1 VQTFVVRVF
10 RSEHDGPAEAGTL
23 RGVVDDIETG
33 SRTSFSDAERLLRI
47 LGHAAPPPAPPPESA
62 APSPHLRQDQPTSHP
77 SARRTP

>member
-1 VQTFVVRVF
+1 MQTFVVRVF

-47 LGHAAPPPAPPPESA
+47 LGHAASPPESTA
-62 APSPHLRQDQPTSHP
+62 ASPHLRQDRPTSHP